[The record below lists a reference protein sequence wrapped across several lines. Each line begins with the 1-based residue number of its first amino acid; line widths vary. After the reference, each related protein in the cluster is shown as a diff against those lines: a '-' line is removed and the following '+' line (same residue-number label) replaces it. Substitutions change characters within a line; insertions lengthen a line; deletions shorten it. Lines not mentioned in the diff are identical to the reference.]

1 MNTNPVPGN
10 LHQMV
15 CFAASN
21 SIPKAVQRNSFIV
34 NEVAREFEIAT
45 DETILT
51 TLLNNL
57 LSEVVQHTKD
67 SCIRIKA
74 KEYDDIIC
82 VVIKDNSMFSN
93 YSATGNLAKIKQL
106 AKKMKGSLSIRNMEH
121 KFTTILISFPT
132 NPNFIADLDNN

>member
-1 MNTNPVPGN
+1 MNTNPLPGN

-34 NEVAREFEIAT
+34 NEVAREFEIAA

-57 LSEVVQHTKD
+57 LE
-67 SCIRIKA
+67 
-74 KEYDDIIC
+74 
-82 VVIKDNSMFSN
+82 
-93 YSATGNLAKIKQL
+93 
-106 AKKMKGSLSIRNMEH
+106 
-121 KFTTILISFPT
+121 
-132 NPNFIADLDNN
+132 

>member
-132 NPNFIADLDNN
+132 NSQHYRRFGE

>member
-1 MNTNPVPGN
+1 MDINPLPGN

-57 LSEVVQHTKD
+57 LREVVQHTKD
-67 SCIRIKA
+67 SCIRIRA
-74 KEYDDIIC
+74 KEYDDIVC
-82 VVIKDNSMFSN
+82 VVIKDNGMSSN
-93 YSATGNLAKIKQL
+93 YNATGNLAKIKEL
-106 AKKMKGSLSIRNMEH
+106 AKKMKGSVSIRNMEH

-132 NPNFIADLDNN
+132 NSNINAGLENN